1 MNGTEEAYLQAQHS
15 FINSADT
22 KRIEFAV
29 SNDSENQTSQ
39 QQAVVASSENL
50 KDDMVRWRSDKV
62 SPSLYQKLIK
72 NKEMENHRFVEKLA
86 NQ

>member
-1 MNGTEEAYLQAQHS
+1 M
-15 FINSADT
+15 
-22 KRIEFAV
+22 V
-29 SNDSENQTSQ
+29 TSTG
-39 QQAVVASSENL
+39 NL

-72 NKEMENHRFVEKLA
+72 NKEMENHKFVEKLA

>member
-15 FINSADT
+15 FINGADT

-39 QQAVVASSENL
+39 QQAVVASTGNL

-72 NKEMENHRFVEKLA
+72 NKEMENHKFVEKLA